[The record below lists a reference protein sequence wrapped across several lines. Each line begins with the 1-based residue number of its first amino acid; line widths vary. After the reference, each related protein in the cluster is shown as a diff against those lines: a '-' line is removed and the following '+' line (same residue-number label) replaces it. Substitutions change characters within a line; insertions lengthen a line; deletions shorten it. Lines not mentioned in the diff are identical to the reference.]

1 MAKVN
6 VDPKVSALVKIK
18 SMISNMR
25 IYSLVIAFDNISNL
39 VYMTPNGEAGEC
51 FGIISDPELCLS
63 VKEFYNHIIN
73 TPEAVGFN
81 KALKKTMT
89 KVEECE
95 DKSFLFTTDGY
106 TESLTMPYLEDYA
119 SITKNYSKLFK
130 DKEITKECLN
140 AVYGNS
146 SEWIYVNEDDLNRLK
161 NNELVILMSSTSD
174 QIFVSKSIFGGLK
187 KTKSLSHTVIQ
198 TEEDSELVLFRLE
211 EDGYCIY
218 KLIRYLTN
226 L

>member
-1 MAKVN
+1 MGKSKIN
-6 VDPKVSALVKIK
+6 PKVSALIKIK

-63 VKEFYNHIIN
+63 VKEFYNHMII

-106 TESLTMPYLEDYA
+106 TESLTIPYLEDYA

-146 SEWIYVNEDDLNRLK
+146 SEWIYVTEDDLNRLK

-198 TEEDSELVLFRLE
+198 TEEDSDLVLFRLE
-211 EDGYCIY
+211 EDRY
-218 KLIRYLTN
+218 KIKKVIRYQTN

>member
-1 MAKVN
+1 MGKSKIN
-6 VDPKVSALVKIK
+6 PKVSALIKIK

-63 VKEFYNHIIN
+63 VKEFHNHMIN

-211 EDGYCIY
+211 QDGYCIY

>member
-1 MAKVN
+1 MAKIQI
-6 VDPKVSALVKIK
+6 DSKISGLITLK
-18 SMISNMR
+18 SMISNLKLHSN
-25 IYSLVIAFDNISNL
+25 IIAFDPDSSL
-39 VYMTPNGEAGEC
+39 FYMTPNDETGEC

-63 VKEFYNHIIN
+63 VKEFYNHMIN

-211 EDGYCIY
+211 ENGYCIY

>member
-1 MAKVN
+1 MGKSKIN
-6 VDPKVSALVKIK
+6 PKVSALVNLK

-63 VKEFYNHIIN
+63 VKEFHNHMII

-140 AVYGNS
+140 AIYGNS

-198 TEEDSELVLFRLE
+198 TDEDSELVLFKLE

>member
-6 VDPKVSALVKIK
+6 VDPKVSALIKIK

-25 IYSLVIAFDNISNL
+25 IYSLVLAFDNISNL

-119 SITKNYSKLFK
+119 SITNNYSKLFK

-146 SEWIYVNEDDLNRLK
+146 SEWIYVTEDDLNRLK

>member
-1 MAKVN
+1 MGKSKIN
-6 VDPKVSALVKIK
+6 PKVSALVNLK

-39 VYMTPNGEAGEC
+39 VYMTPNGETGEC

-63 VKEFYNHIIN
+63 VKEFHNHMIN

-140 AVYGNS
+140 AVYGNI

>member
-1 MAKVN
+1 MGKSKIN
-6 VDPKVSALVKIK
+6 PKVSALVNLK

-63 VKEFYNHIIN
+63 VKEFHNHMIN

-146 SEWIYVNEDDLNRLK
+146 SEWIYVTEGDLNRLK

>member
-1 MAKVN
+1 MGKSKIN
-6 VDPKVSALVKIK
+6 PKVSALVKIK

-63 VKEFYNHIIN
+63 VKEFHNHMIN

-146 SEWIYVNEDDLNRLK
+146 SEWIYVTEDDLNRLK

>member
-1 MAKVN
+1 MGKSKI
-6 VDPKVSALVKIK
+6 DPKVSALVRLK

-25 IYSLVIAFDNISNL
+25 IHSLVIAFDDVSNL
-39 VYMTPNGEAGEC
+39 VYMTPNGETGEC
-51 FGIISDPELCLS
+51 FGIISDAELCS
-63 VKEFYNHIIN
+63 AVKEFHNHIIN

-89 KVEECE
+89 KVEECD
-95 DKSFLFTTDGY
+95 DKSLLFTTDGY
-106 TESLTMPYLEDYA
+106 TESLSMPYLEDYT

-140 AVYGNS
+140 AIYGSNAD
-146 SEWIYVNEDDLNRLK
+146 WINVSEDDIYRLK
-161 NNELVILMSSTSD
+161 NNELVILMSATSD
-174 QIFVSKSIFGGLK
+174 QMFVSKSIFGGLK

-198 TEEDSELVLFRLE
+198 TDEDSELVLFRLE

>member
-1 MAKVN
+1 MGKSKIN
-6 VDPKVSALVKIK
+6 PKVSALIKIK

-63 VKEFYNHIIN
+63 VKEFHNHMIN

-89 KVEECE
+89 KVEECK
-95 DKSFLFTTDGY
+95 DKGFLFTTDGY

>member
-1 MAKVN
+1 MGKSKIN
-6 VDPKVSALVKIK
+6 PKVSALIKIK

-63 VKEFYNHIIN
+63 VKEFHDHMII

-198 TEEDSELVLFRLE
+198 TDEDSELVLFRLE

>member
-1 MAKVN
+1 MGKSKIN
-6 VDPKVSALVKIK
+6 PKVSALVKIK

-63 VKEFYNHIIN
+63 VKEFYNHMII

>member
-1 MAKVN
+1 MGKSKIN
-6 VDPKVSALVKIK
+6 PKVSALIKIK

-39 VYMTPNGEAGEC
+39 VYMTPNGETGEC
-51 FGIISDPELCLS
+51 FGIISDPELCSS
-63 VKEFYNHIIN
+63 VKEFHNHMIN

-198 TEEDSELVLFRLE
+198 TDEDSELVLFKLE

>member
-6 VDPKVSALVKIK
+6 VDPKVSALIKIK

-63 VKEFYNHIIN
+63 VKEFYNHMII
-73 TPEAVGFN
+73 TPEAAGFN

-146 SEWIYVNEDDLNRLK
+146 SEWIYVTEDDLNRLK

>member
-6 VDPKVSALVKIK
+6 VDPKVSALIKIK

-63 VKEFYNHIIN
+63 VKEFHNHMIN

-140 AVYGNS
+140 AVYGNNI
-146 SEWIYVNEDDLNRLK
+146 EWIYVNEDDLNRLK

>member
-6 VDPKVSALVKIK
+6 VDPKVSALIKIK

-63 VKEFYNHIIN
+63 VKEFHNHMIN

-106 TESLTMPYLEDYA
+106 TESLTIPYLEDYA

-146 SEWIYVNEDDLNRLK
+146 SEWIYVNENDLNRLK

>member
-1 MAKVN
+1 MGKSKIN
-6 VDPKVSALVKIK
+6 PKVSALIKIK

-63 VKEFYNHIIN
+63 VKEFHNHMIN

-146 SEWIYVNEDDLNRLK
+146 SEWIYVNEDDINRLK

-211 EDGYCIY
+211 EDGYYIY

>member
-1 MAKVN
+1 MGKSKIN
-6 VDPKVSALVKIK
+6 PKVSALVNLK

-39 VYMTPNGEAGEC
+39 VYMAPNGEAGEC

-63 VKEFYNHIIN
+63 VKEFHNHMIN

-198 TEEDSELVLFRLE
+198 TEEDSELVLFRLD

>member
-1 MAKVN
+1 MGKSKIN
-6 VDPKVSALVKIK
+6 PKVSALVNLK

-63 VKEFYNHIIN
+63 VKEFYNHMIN

-211 EDGYCIY
+211 ENGYCIY

>member
-1 MAKVN
+1 MGKSKIN
-6 VDPKVSALVKIK
+6 PKVSALIKIK

-39 VYMTPNGEAGEC
+39 VYMTPNGETGEC

-63 VKEFYNHIIN
+63 VKEFHNHMIN

>member
-1 MAKVN
+1 MGKSKIN
-6 VDPKVSALVKIK
+6 PKVSALVNLK

-63 VKEFYNHIIN
+63 VKEFYNHMIN

-198 TEEDSELVLFRLE
+198 TDEDSELVLFRLE

>member
-1 MAKVN
+1 MGKSKI
-6 VDPKVSALVKIK
+6 DPKVSALVKIK

-63 VKEFYNHIIN
+63 VKEFHNHMII

-106 TESLTMPYLEDYA
+106 TESLTIPYLEDYA

>member
-6 VDPKVSALVKIK
+6 VDPKVSALIKIK

-39 VYMTPNGEAGEC
+39 IYMTPNGEAGEC

-63 VKEFYNHIIN
+63 VKEFHNHMIN

-146 SEWIYVNEDDLNRLK
+146 SEWIYVNENDLNRLK

>member
-1 MAKVN
+1 MGKSKIN
-6 VDPKVSALVKIK
+6 PKVSALVKIK

-25 IYSLVIAFDNISNL
+25 IHSLVIAFDNISNL

-63 VKEFYNHIIN
+63 VKEFYNHMII

>member
-6 VDPKVSALVKIK
+6 VDPKVSALIKIK

-63 VKEFYNHIIN
+63 VKEFHNHMII

-140 AVYGNS
+140 AIYGNS

-187 KTKSLSHTVIQ
+187 KTKTLSHTVIQ
-198 TEEDSELVLFRLE
+198 TDEDSEIVLFRLE

>member
-39 VYMTPNGEAGEC
+39 VYMTPNGETGEC

-63 VKEFYNHIIN
+63 VKEFHNYMIN

>member
-1 MAKVN
+1 MGKSKIN
-6 VDPKVSALVKIK
+6 PKVSALVNLK

-39 VYMTPNGEAGEC
+39 VYMTPNGETGEC

-63 VKEFYNHIIN
+63 VKEFHNHMIN

-198 TEEDSELVLFRLE
+198 TDEDSELVLFKLE

>member
-6 VDPKVSALVKIK
+6 VDPKVSALIKIK

-63 VKEFYNHIIN
+63 VKEFHNHMIN

-140 AVYGNS
+140 AIYGNS

>member
-1 MAKVN
+1 MGKSKIN
-6 VDPKVSALVKIK
+6 PKVSALVNLK

-63 VKEFYNHIIN
+63 VKEFHNHMIN

-198 TEEDSELVLFRLE
+198 TDEDSELVLFKLE

>member
-1 MAKVN
+1 MGKSKI
-6 VDPKVSALVKIK
+6 DPKVSALIKIK

-25 IYSLVIAFDNISNL
+25 IHSLVIAFDNISNL

-51 FGIISDPELCLS
+51 FGIISDPELCLAA
-63 VKEFYNHIIN
+63 KEFHNHMIN

>member
-6 VDPKVSALVKIK
+6 VDPKVSALIKIK

-63 VKEFYNHIIN
+63 VKEFHNHMIN

-198 TEEDSELVLFRLE
+198 TDEDSELVLFRLE

>member
-6 VDPKVSALVKIK
+6 VDPKVSALVNLK

-63 VKEFYNHIIN
+63 VKEFHNHMIN

>member
-1 MAKVN
+1 MGKSKIN
-6 VDPKVSALVKIK
+6 PKVSALIKIK

-39 VYMTPNGEAGEC
+39 VYMTPNGETGEC

-63 VKEFYNHIIN
+63 VKKFYNHMIN

-146 SEWIYVNEDDLNRLK
+146 SEWIYVNENDLNRLK

>member
-1 MAKVN
+1 MGKSKIN
-6 VDPKVSALVKIK
+6 PKVSALIKIK

-63 VKEFYNHIIN
+63 VKEFHNHMIN

-140 AVYGNS
+140 AVYGNNI
-146 SEWIYVNEDDLNRLK
+146 EWIYVNEDDLNRLK

>member
-1 MAKVN
+1 MGKSKIN
-6 VDPKVSALVKIK
+6 PKVSALIKIK

-51 FGIISDPELCLS
+51 FGIISDAELCS
-63 VKEFYNHIIN
+63 AVKEFHNHIIN

>member
-63 VKEFYNHIIN
+63 VKEFHNHMIN

-146 SEWIYVNEDDLNRLK
+146 SEWIYVTEDDLNRLK

>member
-6 VDPKVSALVKIK
+6 VDPKVSALIKIK

-39 VYMTPNGEAGEC
+39 VYITPNGEAGEC

-63 VKEFYNHIIN
+63 VKEFYNHMIN

-198 TEEDSELVLFRLE
+198 TEEDSELVLFRLK

>member
-6 VDPKVSALVKIK
+6 VDPKVSALIKIK

-39 VYMTPNGEAGEC
+39 VYMTPNGETGEC

-63 VKEFYNHIIN
+63 VKEFHNHMIN

-146 SEWIYVNEDDLNRLK
+146 SEWIYVNEDDINRLK

-198 TEEDSELVLFRLE
+198 TDEDSELVLFKLE

>member
-6 VDPKVSALVKIK
+6 VDTKVSALIKIK

-39 VYMTPNGEAGEC
+39 VYMAPNGEAGEC

-63 VKEFYNHIIN
+63 VKEFHNHMIN

-140 AVYGNS
+140 AIYGNS
-146 SEWIYVNEDDLNRLK
+146 SEWIYVTEDDLNRLK

-174 QIFVSKSIFGGLK
+174 PIFVSKSIFGGLK

>member
-6 VDPKVSALVKIK
+6 VDPKVSALIKIK

-63 VKEFYNHIIN
+63 VKEFYNHMIN

-106 TESLTMPYLEDYA
+106 TESLTIPYLEDYA

-146 SEWIYVNEDDLNRLK
+146 SEWIYVNENDLNRLK